1 MWPLRP
7 GRHDDYAAK
16 NRFALGVA
24 MPDQLNALYSEFLEV
39 GYDYV
44 DWVVWNAY
52 FSRRQSGGL
61 THVVA
66 GTVRFR

>member
-1 MWPLRP
+1 
-7 GRHDDYAAK
+7 
-16 NRFALGVA
+16 